1 MKRGKAFFFL
11 LGWIGMLVYFS
22 QRWIIGPLIPSL
34 MHDFAADRTQLGVVG
49 AANMWGYML
58 TPIVAGLLSDR
69 FGRKY
74 AVLAGIAGLSALT
87 AVSGLTQSAGQLFAA
102 RFVTGMWEAFYFIP
116 LIAFMLELFPERPGF
131 YLTLMTS
138 GSSLGWFA
146 GPALAGWLLDI
157 TGTWRT
163 AFLATGVTGLLVA
176 AVLSLAWPAQQ
187 QRPARHDAFFN
198 RDVLKLPN
206 LVLLF
211 LLCLTAAV
219 QIAAEFGFTMW
230 FPVFLRTEVGTTAT
244 VAGLVAGM
252 YGVGQFIGRPI
263 LGSASDRCGYRL
275 VGTLGSFIFGLSL
288 VLTLWL
294 HGHFLRGFFCF
305 QAGFIGASVMGSLW
319 TFTGL
324 LYPSYK
330 GLALGIITTF
340 AYVTASIAPIAIGY
354 IGDHYS
360 VALGIW
366 SICIPCAFLSGV
378 IFGLTRLLRK
388 SERTA

>member
-1 MKRGKAFFFL
+1 
-11 LGWIGMLVYFS
+11 
-22 QRWIIGPLIPSL
+22 
-34 MHDFAADRTQLGVVG
+34 
-49 AANMWGYML
+49 ML

-146 GPALAGWLLDI
+146 GPALGGWLLDI

-198 RDVLKLPN
+198 RDVPKLPN

-263 LGSASDRCGYRL
+263 LGLLPTGVDIAWWEHWG
-275 VGTLGSFIFGLSL
+275 
-288 VLTLWL
+288 VL
-294 HGHFLRGFFCF
+294 FL
-305 QAGFIGASVMGSLW
+305 A
-319 TFTGL
+319 
-324 LYPSYK
+324 YPS
-330 GLALGIITTF
+330 
-340 AYVTASIAPIAIGY
+340 
-354 IGDHYS
+354 
-360 VALGIW
+360 
-366 SICIPCAFLSGV
+366 C
-378 IFGLTRLLRK
+378 
-388 SERTA
+388 

>member
-146 GPALAGWLLDI
+146 RSRPCRLAP
-157 TGTWRT
+157 RYY
-163 AFLATGVTGLLVA
+163 
-176 AVLSLAWPAQQ
+176 
-187 QRPARHDAFFN
+187 
-198 RDVLKLPN
+198 RDVAHCFPGDRSHGSPGRRRA
-206 LVLLF
+206 VPRVAR
-211 LLCLTAAV
+211 AA
-219 QIAAEFGFTMW
+219 AKAR
-230 FPVFLRTEVGTTAT
+230 PSRCVF
-244 VAGLVAGM
+244 
-252 YGVGQFIGRPI
+252 
-263 LGSASDRCGYRL
+263 
-275 VGTLGSFIFGLSL
+275 
-288 VLTLWL
+288 
-294 HGHFLRGFFCF
+294 
-305 QAGFIGASVMGSLW
+305 
-319 TFTGL
+319 
-324 LYPSYK
+324 
-330 GLALGIITTF
+330 
-340 AYVTASIAPIAIGY
+340 
-354 IGDHYS
+354 
-360 VALGIW
+360 
-366 SICIPCAFLSGV
+366 
-378 IFGLTRLLRK
+378 
-388 SERTA
+388 